1 MPTLVQLRVFVAV
14 VDRASF
20 TDAAAALDVS
30 QSAVSHAVAALEQEA
45 GGRLVER
52 ATPVVTT
59 ALGAR
64 LLPHA
69 RAAIASADAFTAE
82 HASARSAGTVRLAAV
97 PTVCQGLM
105 PALLRTWGDRLPLVH
120 VRVFEGDDDEL
131 ADWLEGGIVDA
142 AVLVDPDP
150 APDGARL
157 VARDDFRA
165 VVRTDHPLVGAGPIP
180 LAELVDDGLLV
191 SGGGCEAQVRR
202 LHRTADLPFTP
213 GQRVRE
219 LATMLRMVDEGIGVS
234 VMPSLGGGLLPD
246 GVVMAPLAPTLTR
259 DLVLTGPTTRPWHP
273 LVRSLVAATDEH
285 PLDATS
291 EAVPALAG
299 R

>member
-1 MPTLVQLRVFVAV
+1 RRAPRDAPQAPRLQG
-14 VDRASF
+14 DR
-20 TDAAAALDVS
+20 
-30 QSAVSHAVAALEQEA
+30 QHRQPSAVRHHAVPRAHAARA
-45 GGRLVER
+45 GG
-52 ATPVVTT
+52 
-59 ALGAR
+59 
-64 LLPHA
+64 
-69 RAAIASADAFTAE
+69 
-82 HASARSAGTVRLAAV
+82 
-97 PTVCQGLM
+97 
-105 PALLRTWGDRLPLVH
+105 
-120 VRVFEGDDDEL
+120 
-131 ADWLEGGIVDA
+131 
-142 AVLVDPDP
+142 
-150 APDGARL
+150 RL

-165 VVRTDHPLVGAGPIP
+165 VVRTDHPLVDAGPIP

-202 LHRTADLPFTP
+202 LHRTAGLPFSP

-273 LVRSLVAATDEH
+273 LVRALVAAADEH